1 MRRGYVAYAAL
12 LAMVI
17 LLFTGCDALIG
28 NAFKAAN
35 LGQPSVEKIKELDTA
50 ALVAQAGI
58 TSGSVSDTFIQTI
71 ISDDATKAA
80 VLATLQTTVD
90 TGSASDAQ
98 AAQALILDIR
108 LADIGADEV
117 ISNVSKSIGDVVE
130 QLDKDEPDYA
140 AIIDALLPDTS
151 DLATMINNLGGLMTD
166 YDTLAQNIGTN
177 GNTLDEGVVA
187 SAAQSALL
195 AVIVSNSTPSATY
208 GSVGAAA
215 AALVEDIKANS
226 SDPDYSPNIEDYLAE
241 GPDFSEDSPLISE
254 GSTLYTLFDAAGLG
268 DLLDQLSGSGS

>member
-98 AAQALILDIR
+98 AAQALILDIK

-117 ISNVSKSIGDVVE
+117 ISNVSKSIGEVVE

-151 DLATMINNLGGLMTD
+151 DLATMINNLGDLMTD

-177 GNTLDEGVVA
+177 GNTLDQGVVA
-187 SAAQSALL
+187 SAAQTALL
-195 AVIVSNSTPSATY
+195 AVVVSNSTPSAKY
-208 GSVGAAA
+208 GSVGDAA

-226 SDPDYSPNIEDYLAE
+226 SDPDYSPKIEDYFKE
-241 GPDFSEDSPLISE
+241 GPDFSEGSPLISE
-254 GSTLYTLFDAAGLG
+254 DSTLYKLFDAAGLG
-268 DLLDQLSGSGS
+268 DLLTKLSGSGS

>member
-98 AAQALILDIR
+98 AAQALILDIK

-117 ISNVSKSIGDVVE
+117 ISNVNGAIGELASLSDSEDVKPA
-130 QLDKDEPDYA
+130 D
-140 AIIDALLPDTS
+140 IINTLLPA
-151 DLATMINNLGGLMTD
+151 DLTGEALADFIDEIGALGTD
-166 YDTLAQNIGTN
+166 VDTLAQKITDNGGTVTE
-177 GNTLDEGVVA
+177 GLDVATL
-187 SAAQSALL
+187 AQ
-195 AVIVSNSTPSATY
+195 T
-208 GSVGAAA
+208 
-215 AALVEDIKANS
+215 AALVKFVNIVDPADGYSTGEAVAQAVADLKA
-226 SDPDYSPNIEDYLAE
+226 DPDADVTKYFDKEPDISSLA
-241 GPDFSEDSPLISE
+241 DDA
-254 GSTLYTLFDAAGLG
+254 TLKTLFDAAGLG